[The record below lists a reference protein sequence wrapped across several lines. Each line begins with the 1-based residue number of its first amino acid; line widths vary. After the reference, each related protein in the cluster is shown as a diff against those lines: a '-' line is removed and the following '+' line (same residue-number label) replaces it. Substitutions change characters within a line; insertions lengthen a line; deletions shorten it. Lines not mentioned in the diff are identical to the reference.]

1 MGAHAM
7 TPRTRSVAFYL
18 PQFHP
23 IPENDRWWGAG
34 FTEWHNTA
42 KAQPLFAGHQQPHV
56 PAELGYYDL
65 RSAETREAQAELAR
79 SHGIDAFCYYHYWF
93 AGRRLLERPFDEVL
107 RSGTPTLPF
116 CLCWANESW
125 TRTWD
130 GSNRSVL
137 LPQRH
142 SPDDDLAHIRHL
154 APALADPRY
163 LRIGGRPLFL
173 VYRASELPDPRRTT
187 DVWRDEAGRL
197 GIGDLH
203 LARVESLSNERG
215 DPVELGFDSAVEFQ
229 PDWRRLRASRTQRAI
244 RHFAHSLGTT
254 HFDPPYTTLD
264 YAQLVGAASS
274 APPPEY
280 ARFPCVTPGFDN
292 TPRRARGAVV
302 LTNSSPQRYGDWVT
316 RTVHTREPELLF
328 VNAWNEWGEGAHL
341 EPCERWGRGYL
352 EAHRDAVA
360 RTSLTPS

>member
-1 MGAHAM
+1 M

-34 FTEWHNTA
+34 FTEWRNTA
-42 KAQPLFAGHQQPHV
+42 KARPLFAGHQQPHV

-79 SHGIDAFCYYHYWF
+79 THGIDAFCYYHYWF
-93 AGRRLLERPFDEVL
+93 DGRRLLERPFDEVL
-107 RSGTPTLPF
+107 RSASPTLPF

-125 TRTWD
+125 TRAWD
-130 GSNRSVL
+130 GSTRSILVE
-137 LPQRH
+137 QRY
-142 SPDDDLAHIRHL
+142 SAADDLAHIRHL

-163 LRIGGRPLFL
+163 LRLDGRPVLL
-173 VYRASELPDPRRTT
+173 VYRASQLPNSRRTN
-187 DVWRDEAGRL
+187 DVWRDEARRL

-203 LARVESLSNERG
+203 LARVESLSDERG
-215 DPVELGFDSAVEFQ
+215 DPIALGFDSAIEFQ
-229 PDWRRLRASRTQRAI
+229 PDWRQLRAPGMQRAI
-244 RHFAHSLGTT
+244 QRAAHAVGTT
-254 HFDPPYTTLD
+254 RFDTPYTTLD
-264 YAQLVGAASS
+264 YATLADAALA
-274 APPPEY
+274 APAPGY
-280 ARFPCVTPGFDN
+280 TRFPCVTPGFDN
-292 TPRRARGAVV
+292 TPRRSRGAVV
-302 LTNSSPQRYGDWVT
+302 LTNSSPARYGDWVA
-316 RTVHTREPELLF
+316 RTLRTEAPELLF

-360 RTSLTPS
+360 RATLTPS